1 MKNKILI
8 INPNWIEGLWGK
20 NGCDVLWTR
29 KNFNLF
35 DKIIN
40 FFFSRFLS
48 YDFFDRKNWWK
59 DCLGYETIIIID
71 STKDTLNQSKIIE
84 NHVSPKTKLIFYMVN
99 MASYTSNLDLFS
111 NRWSKWSFSRK
122 DSMKN
127 GLKYGETFFF
137 KGFSENLPTVKTVY
151 DSFFIGL
158 DKGRLSYLN
167 QTKKQYENLGLH
179 SLFYIVDNVK
189 ALFNKKYKKRLDYYG
204 VIDLVNS
211 SRSITEIVML
221 GQEGLTLR
229 SMESIFLKKKL
240 ITNNPEIRNK
250 NIYNPNNIF
259 ILGEDNIKDLPL
271 FLNKPYQEIDNKI
284 VDSYIYSNWLKR
296 LINDI
301 EYQKI

>member
-8 INPNWIEGLWGK
+8 INPNWIEGLWEK

-40 FFFSRFLS
+40 FFFSRFLR

-59 DCLGYETIIIID
+59 DCLDYETIIIID

-111 NRWSKWSFSRK
+111 NRWTKWSFSRK
-122 DSMKN
+122 DSLKN

-158 DKGRLSYLN
+158 DKGRLRYLN
-167 QTKKQYENLGLH
+167 QTKKQYEDLGLH

-189 ALFNKKYKKRLDYYG
+189 ALFNKKYKKRLDYYA

-211 SRSITEIVML
+211 SRSITEIVIS

-229 SMESIFLKKKL
+229 AMESIFLKKKL

-259 ILGEDNIKDLPL
+259 ILGKDNLKDLPS
-271 FLNKPYQEIDNKI
+271 FLEKPYQDIDNKI

-301 EYQKI
+301 EYK

>member
-8 INPNWIEGLWGK
+8 INPNWVEGLWEK
-20 NGCDVLWTR
+20 NGCDVICTY

-35 DKIIN
+35 DRIIN
-40 FFFSRFLS
+40 VLFSSFLS
-48 YDFFDRKNWWK
+48 HNFFDRKNWWK
-59 DCLGYETIIIID
+59 DCLDYETIILID

-84 NHVSPKTKLIFYMVN
+84 NYVSPKTKLIFYMVN
-99 MASYTSNLDLFS
+99 MASYTKNLDQFS

-122 DSMKN
+122 DSIKN

-137 KGFSENLPTVKTVY
+137 KGFSEDLPIVKIVY

-158 DKGRLSYLN
+158 DKGRMNYLN
-167 QTKKQYENLGLH
+167 QTKKQYDDLGLN

-189 ALFNKKYKKRLDYYG
+189 ALFNNKYKKRLDYYG

-211 SRSITEIVML
+211 SRSITEIVMS

-229 SMESIFLKKKL
+229 AMESIFLKKKL

-259 ILGEDNIKDLPL
+259 ILGEDNIKDLPS
-271 FLNKPYQEIDNKI
+271 FLQKPYQEIDNKI
-284 VDSYIYSNWLKR
+284 VESYIYSNWLKR

-301 EYQKI
+301 EYNTI

>member
-8 INPNWIEGLWGK
+8 INPHWIEGLWEK

-59 DCLGYETIIIID
+59 DCLDYETIILID

-84 NHVSPKTKLIFYMVN
+84 NHVSSKTKLIFYMVN
-99 MASYTSNLDLFS
+99 MASYTPNLDLFS

-122 DSMKN
+122 DSLKH

-137 KGFSENLPTVKTVY
+137 KSFSENLPNVKTVY
-151 DSFFIGL
+151 DTFFIGY
-158 DKGRLSYLN
+158 DKGRMSYLN
-167 QTKKQYENLGLH
+167 QTKKQYEDLGLH

-189 ALFNKKYKKRLDYYG
+189 ALFNSRYKKRINYYR
-204 VIDLVNS
+204 VIDLANS
-211 SRSITEIVML
+211 SRSITEIVMS
-221 GQEGLTLR
+221 GQEGSTLR
-229 SMESIFLKKKL
+229 AMESIFLKKKL
-240 ITNNPEIRNK
+240 ITNNPAIRNK

-259 ILGEDNIKDLPL
+259 ILGEDNIKDLPS
-271 FLNKPYQEIDNKI
+271 FLQKPYQEIDNKI

-296 LINDI
+296 LINHI
-301 EYQKI
+301 EYNKI